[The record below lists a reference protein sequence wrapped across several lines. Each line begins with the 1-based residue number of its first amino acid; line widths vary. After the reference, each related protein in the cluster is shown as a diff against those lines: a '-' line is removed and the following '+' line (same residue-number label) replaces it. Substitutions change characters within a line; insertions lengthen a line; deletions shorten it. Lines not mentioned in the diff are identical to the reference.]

1 MKRKYCKKD
10 KKVVKKSKAPASKKK
25 IVSKKKAI
33 RKQVIRI
40 EDVPA
45 DLAPGSYDVKVKSAT
60 GEIVTLG
67 FEQAASDPIEPDQQA
82 EIIEPDAVTEA
93 A

>member
-10 KKVVKKSKAPASKKK
+10 KKVVKKSKAPVSKKK
-25 IVSKKKAI
+25 IVSKKKAA
-33 RKQVIRI
+33 RKFVVSPESTPLGIKQLR
-40 EDVPA
+40 EA
-45 DLAPGSYDVKVKSAT
+45 HPGA
-60 GEIVTLG
+60 EIVTLG

-82 EIIEPDAVTEA
+82 EIIEPETEA